1 MTTRLFEEKEHVL
14 YYLKY
19 RFSPPQK
26 IQDMIF
32 NYIHQ
37 KLDKPYELAV
47 DVGCGTGQNT
57 KILASHFQN
66 VLGVDVSEAQ
76 IEEAKI
82 AVNFPNTTF
91 RVSPAEEISVDDESV
106 DLLTAH
112 AAVHWF
118 DIGKFM
124 KEVDRILKPGGC
136 LALFCY
142 YPPREVHYKDRS
154 EKMSKVISE
163 VDNLLSKYQHEKMK
177 LVRTG
182 YKEIFEVIPYT
193 NKLRRDGILTK
204 IAMPLAGL
212 MGFVHSLA
220 LFQMYRTAE
229 PTQAMELI
237 KTTEERF
244 LEIMD
249 VPSNETE
256 IEVCFRYF
264 LLLASKPKEKQQ
276 CNL

>member
-182 YKEIFEVIPYT
+182 YKEIFEERWHTYKNCNAPS
-193 NKLRRDGILTK
+193 
-204 IAMPLAGL
+204 GL
-212 MGFVHSLA
+212 NGFC
-220 LFQMYRTAE
+220 TAE